1 VLRWLV
7 AFSRWDPLQDWLA
20 LHERIDRLSAMDAPG
35 WMPPVD
41 LYETV
46 DRYVITVEVAGLSRE
61 DVQIHVQDGKLFL
74 RGQRPP
80 VETAC
85 EQYHRVERGHGQ
97 FSRTFAL
104 PQAVD
109 VEAIDADL
117 KDGVLTI
124 SIPKGGPSER
134 RIEVQ

>member
-1 VLRWLV
+1 M

-20 LHERIDRLSAMDAPG
+20 LHERINRLSNMDAPG

-41 LYETV
+41 LYEAA
-46 DRYVITVEVAGLSRE
+46 DRYVITVELAGLSRE

-80 VETAC
+80 VEATC

-104 PQAVD
+104 PLAVNVD
-109 VEAIDADL
+109 AIDADL
-117 KDGVLTI
+117 KDGILTI

-134 RIEVQ
+134 RIDVQ